1 MIMKKETA
9 LNNINTGWA
18 KCYLWSNKLKDDKEL
33 MKLACIDSLLNLEY
47 IPDQFKRDKYFF
59 IELLK
64 EYSKDSVRSWFAV
77 STILQYVSEEL
88 YDDKE
93 FMEILIQYN
102 YHAMSFASDR
112 LQHDIDFVLKMIG
125 RNVGIYDELPKDMR
139 NRILKTYIF

>member
-1 MIMKKETA
+1 MITKKETA
-9 LNNINTGWA
+9 LKNIKAGWA
-18 KCYLWSNKLKDDKEL
+18 KCHFWSNELKNNRIL

-64 EYSKDSVRSWFAV
+64 EYSKDPVRSWLAV

-93 FMEILIQYN
+93 FMEILIRYN
-102 YHAMSFASDR
+102 YHAMSFASDH

-125 RNVGIYDELPKDMR
+125 ENVGIYDELPKDMR
-139 NRILKTYIF
+139 DRILKTYTL